1 MYKSASAEVVG
12 SSTTH
17 QGTGEEPCPPV
28 HPVITKETSVL
39 AVILQQPMNWPQLLL
54 AVVQETSEN
63 SLSYPLDKRAFM
75 EVQVS
80 SREVSAHHWN
90 KKKKLRIWMH
100 WRGVKGIVRLYL
112 HQPCSKVAQL
122 MAKKDLLSIWFLQ
135 WQRKGKAYNWAS
147 SFPSCVGCCQRGPFH
162 S

>member
-90 KKKKLRIWMH
+90 KKKKTKNLNALK
-100 WRGVKGIVRLYL
+100 RGKRNSSTLPASALFQSGTANGQKGSSQHMISPMTAERKGI
-112 HQPCSKVAQL
+112 QL
-122 MAKKDLLSIWFLQ
+122 SL
-135 WQRKGKAYNWAS
+135 
-147 SFPSCVGCCQRGPFH
+147 
-162 S
+162 